1 MIPDFSI
8 FGLKTFEITGRK
20 ITSSPRKLDT
30 ASVSWQTD
38 REDAFARGGPL
49 PGYPFMSIVEC
60 ETLVEI
66 PGHAYQHN
74 LRGEGLLRPGHRLES
89 SSLKQP
95 EEGWDEGP
103 QTWLTT
109 DPSAFAIGN
118 VHPDI
123 ATLWCVGIDS
133 KDQITDRVWRVSPS
147 YRGIIPDAS
156 GNPKPG
162 KWKGT
167 VNGETT
173 ATSSTISLGVAATWV
188 RDENGVF
195 NGWEDQRKAELDS
208 STVSVIHT
216 LLSFTK
222 PPTDKV
228 GLSYTPARVPLMFNI
243 YDQAGWYSSAG
254 FTWNWPP
261 GWKLSGVQWDQILD
275 KDIYLYTLTHTYVPK
290 FKPNL

>member
-49 PGYPFMSIVEC
+49 PGYPFMSILEC

-109 DPSAFAIGN
+109 DPSAFSIGT

-123 ATLWCVGIDS
+123 PTLWCVGIDS
-133 KDQITDRVWRVSPS
+133 KDQVTDRVWRVSPS
-147 YRGIIPDAS
+147 YRGIIPLAD

-167 VNGETT
+167 VNGETRQ
-173 ATSSTISLGVAATWV
+173 AGSLALIGTTFV
-188 RDENGVF
+188 DENGTY
-195 NGWEDQRKAELDS
+195 NGWSTARDSTLDTS
-208 STVSVIHT
+208 KVAVTHS
-216 LLSFTK
+216 LLSFTA

-228 GLSYTPARVPLMFNI
+228 GRPLTPARVPLLDNI
-243 YDQAGWYSSAG
+243 FETTSWYSSAG

-275 KDIYLYTLTHTYVPK
+275 KEIYLYTLTHEYVPK
-290 FKPNL
+290 AEPKLT

>member
-1 MIPDFSI
+1 
-8 FGLKTFEITGRK
+8 
-20 ITSSPRKLDT
+20 
-30 ASVSWQTD
+30 
-38 REDAFARGGPL
+38 
-49 PGYPFMSIVEC
+49 
-60 ETLVEI
+60 
-66 PGHAYQHN
+66 
-74 LRGEGLLRPGHRLES
+74 
-89 SSLKQP
+89 
-95 EEGWDEGP
+95 
-103 QTWLTT
+103 
-109 DPSAFAIGN
+109 
-118 VHPDI
+118 
-123 ATLWCVGIDS
+123 
-133 KDQITDRVWRVSPS
+133 VSPS